1 MEYLMF
7 FIFMLLF
14 LFLCVFSFFYAPE
27 IYQWQHYNYFRFKH
41 WLKYGRKQRDLEGEK
56 IKKEV
61 KKMTIDNIL
70 KLLKKYKID
79 FDGDELLKA
88 TFNIKMKYYK
98 LIIAE
103 KERLKENKRIDELLN
118 QKIKKEKDDFDAAA
132 FQRKA
137 DERFKEFMKNR
148 NK

>member
-1 MEYLMF
+1 
-7 FIFMLLF
+7 
-14 LFLCVFSFFYAPE
+14 
-27 IYQWQHYNYFRFKH
+27 
-41 WLKYGRKQRDLEGEK
+41 
-56 IKKEV
+56 
-61 KKMTIDNIL
+61 MTIDNIL
-70 KLLKKYKID
+70 RLLKKYKID

-103 KERLKENKRIDELLN
+103 KERLKENKKLDEAFS